1 MAKFEF
7 DEKVRV
13 KGKRVGSIDE
23 FAVVRHVYEN
33 GTYWIANLNMPF
45 VGTISDVVSENKIE
59 KV

>member
-7 DEKVRV
+7 GETVRV

-23 FAVVRHVYEN
+23 FAVVRGVYEN
-33 GTYWIANLNMPF
+33 GIYWISNLNMPF
-45 VGTISDVVSENKIE
+45 AGTISDVVSENKIE